1 MMNCSRCL
9 NCMFSST
16 LRSMELLDMKKW
28 LSSFTIGIICSLL
41 SPIATA
47 EVYKVID
54 ADGRVTYTNVPTK
67 GAKKLDIDPLP
78 SNGASESKP
87 NAKVPTPSSFPRVD
101 KQTQNQRDN
110 TRRQILEAELE
121 AEKKALEEAK
131 KAYIEGESNPEVYKA
146 ANGKT
151 FRNVAKF
158 QEKMKVLQANV
169 DGHER
174 NIQLLQKEL
183 DALN

>member
-1 MMNCSRCL
+1 MKR
-9 NCMFSST
+9 
-16 LRSMELLDMKKW
+16 LLSIYAM
-28 LSSFTIGIICSLL
+28 TAICSLL
-41 SPIATA
+41 SPIAVA

-67 GAKKLDIDPLP
+67 GAKKLDIDPVP
-78 SNGASESKP
+78 SNGAPAPKA
-87 NAKVPTPSSFPRVD
+87 NARTATPETFPRVD

-131 KAYIEGESNPEVYKA
+131 KAYAEGESKPEVYKA

-158 QEKMKVLQANV
+158 EEKMKGLQANV
-169 DGHER
+169 DAHER

-183 DALN
+183 DAFN

>member
-1 MMNCSRCL
+1 MNCSRCL
-9 NCMFSST
+9 NSMFSST
-16 LRSMELLDMKKW
+16 LRSMGMLEMKKL
-28 LSSFTIGIICSLL
+28 LSSFAIGIMFCMLT
-41 SPIATA
+41 PIAAA

-67 GAKKLDIDPLP
+67 GAKKLDIDPVP
-78 SNGASESKP
+78 SGGAPATQP
-87 NAKVPTPSSFPRVD
+87 NPRISTPETFPRVD
-101 KQTQNQRDN
+101 KKTQNQRDN
-110 TRRQILEAELE
+110 TRKQILQAELE

-131 KAYIEGESNPEVYKA
+131 KAYVEGESNPEVYKA

-158 QEKMKVLQANV
+158 EEKMKVLQANV

>member
-1 MMNCSRCL
+1 
-9 NCMFSST
+9 MFSTT
-16 LRSMELLDMKKW
+16 LSAMGMLQMKKL
-28 LSSFTIGIICSLL
+28 LSAFTIGIVFCML
-41 SPIATA
+41 SPMANA

-54 ADGRVTYTNVPTK
+54 ADGRVTYTNMPTK
-67 GAKKLDIDPLP
+67 GAKKLDIDPAP
-78 SNGASESKP
+78 SGGAPTAKP
-87 NAKVPTPSSFPRVD
+87 NQRISTPDTFPRVD

-131 KAYIEGESNPEVYKA
+131 KAYVEGESTPEVYKA

-158 QEKMKVLQANV
+158 EEKMKVLQANV

>member
-1 MMNCSRCL
+1 
-9 NCMFSST
+9 
-16 LRSMELLDMKKW
+16 MKK
-28 LSSFTIGIICSLL
+28 LL
-41 SPIATA
+41 SLFVFSAFSYMSSPMALA
-47 EVYKVID
+47 DVYKVID
-54 ADGRVTYTNVPTK
+54 ADGKVTYTNVPTK
-67 GAKKLDIDPLP
+67 GAKKLDIDPAP
-78 SNGASESKP
+78 SGGADTPKP
-87 NAKVPTPSSFPRVD
+87 NVRTPTPETFPRVD

-110 TRRQILEAELE
+110 TRKQILQAELE
-121 AEKKALEEAK
+121 AEKKALEDAR
-131 KAYIEGESNPEVYKA
+131 KAYAEGESNPEVYKA

-158 QEKMKVLQANV
+158 EEKMKALQANV

>member
-1 MMNCSRCL
+1 MKCSRCL
-9 NCMFSST
+9 SSMFSST
-16 LRSMELLDMKKW
+16 LRSMEMLQMKKL
-28 LSSFTIGIICSLL
+28 LSAFTIGVVFCML
-41 SPIATA
+41 SPMANA
-47 EVYKVID
+47 EIYKVID

-67 GAKKLDIDPLP
+67 GAKKLDIDPAP
-78 SNGASESKP
+78 SGGAPAAKP
-87 NAKVPTPSSFPRVD
+87 NQRISTPETFPRVD
-101 KQTQNQRDN
+101 KKTQNQRDN

-131 KAYIEGESNPEVYKA
+131 KAYVEGESNPEVYKA

-158 QEKMKVLQANV
+158 EEKMKVLQANV

>member
-1 MMNCSRCL
+1 MNCSRCL
-9 NCMFSST
+9 NTMFSTT
-16 LRSMELLDMKKW
+16 LRSMGMLEMKKL
-28 LSSFTIGIICSLL
+28 LSSFAIGIMFSVL
-41 SPIATA
+41 SPFAVA
-47 EVYKVID
+47 EVYKIID

-67 GAKKLDIDPLP
+67 GAKKLDIDPVP
-78 SNGASESKP
+78 SSGASEPKQ
-87 NAKVPTPSSFPRVD
+87 NAKVPTPASFPRVD

-110 TRRQILEAELE
+110 TRRQILQAELE
-121 AEKKALEEAK
+121 AERKALEEAK
-131 KAYIEGESNPEVYKA
+131 KAYVEGESNPEVYKA

>member
-1 MMNCSRCL
+1 
-9 NCMFSST
+9 MFSST
-16 LRSMELLDMKKW
+16 LRIMGMSQMKKI
-28 LSSFTIGIICSLL
+28 LFLL
-41 SPIATA
+41 ALGSCANLYPSIALA

-67 GAKKLDIDPLP
+67 GAKKLDIEPAP
-78 SNGASESKP
+78 SDGATAP
-87 NAKVPTPSSFPRVD
+87 PRNIRTPTPAAFPRID

-110 TRRQILEAELE
+110 TRKQILQAELE
-121 AEKKALEEAK
+121 SEKKALEEAR

-158 QEKMKVLQANV
+158 EAKMKLLQANV
-169 DGHER
+169 DMHER

-183 DALN
+183 DVLN